1 MRYRLDG
8 PPVIIDG
15 GGGYGGGV
23 TVRLRDNGIEPVSF
37 IASGESFE
45 KTKDGSLG
53 FANKRA
59 EVWWKFR
66 EALDPDQPDG
76 SAIALPPDPELRA
89 DLCAPTWKLGARGIL
104 LESKDGSSGF
114 GNLRQRLGRSPGKG
128 DAVVMAWSEGNAA
141 AVSRHNAWKW
151 EKSFRTFGNGS
162 AF

>member
-1 MRYRLDG
+1 VCGYNGQLQRWRLG
-8 PPVIIDG
+8 ERQS
-15 GGGYGGGV
+15 GYGGGV
-23 TVRLRDNGIEPVSF
+23 TIRLKDNGIEPVSF
-37 IASGESFE
+37 VASWESIE
-45 KTKDGSLG
+45 KKDGQLAV
-53 FANKRA
+53 ANKRA

-89 DLCAPTWKLGARGIL
+89 NLCAPPWKLGARGIL

-141 AVSRHNAWKW
+141 AVSRNNSWKW
-151 EKSFRTFGNGS
+151 KRQERQRWIV
-162 AF
+162 

>member
-1 MRYRLDG
+1 MVVRYRLDSA
-8 PPVIIDG
+8 PVIVDV

-23 TVRLRDNGIEPVSF
+23 TIRLKDNGIEPVSF
-37 IASGESFE
+37 VGSWESIE
-45 KTKDGSLG
+45 KTRDDQLT

-89 DLCAPTWKLGARGIL
+89 DLCVPTWKLGARGIL

-141 AVSRHNAWKW
+141 AVSRHNARKW
-151 EKSFRTFGNGS
+151 ERPRHRWIV
-162 AF
+162 

>member
-1 MRYRLDG
+1 MIGGEEVYARVVALRFDCRTTGLSPRLSMAQMN
-8 PPVIIDG
+8 
-15 GGGYGGGV
+15 
-23 TVRLRDNGIEPVSF
+23 RRKRRRM
-37 IASGESFE
+37 ASSA
-45 KTKDGSLG
+45 

-89 DLCAPTWKLGARGIL
+89 DLCSPTWKLGARGIQ

-128 DAVVMAWSEGNAA
+128 NAVVMAWSEGNAA
-141 AVSRHNAWKW
+141 AVSRHNARKW
-151 EKSFRTFGNGS
+151 ERPHHRWIV
-162 AF
+162 

>member
-1 MRYRLDG
+1 MAAASHCG
-8 PPVIIDG
+8 WKAPF
-15 GGGYGGGV
+15 
-23 TVRLRDNGIEPVSF
+23 NGSTQSIER
-37 IASGESFE
+37 
-45 KTKDGSLG
+45 TKDGQLA

-89 DLCAPTWKLGARGIL
+89 DLCAPTWKLSVRGIL

-141 AVSRHNAWKW
+141 AVSQHNAWKW
-151 EKSFRTFGNGS
+151 ERPRQRRIV
-162 AF
+162 